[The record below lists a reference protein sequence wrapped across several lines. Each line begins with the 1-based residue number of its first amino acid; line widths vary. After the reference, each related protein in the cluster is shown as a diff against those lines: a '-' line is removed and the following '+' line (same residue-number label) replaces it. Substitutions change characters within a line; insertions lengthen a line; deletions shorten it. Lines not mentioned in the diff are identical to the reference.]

1 MEAATTLT
9 SMASSNLKSPALP
22 SLTQCITSIMSDG
35 MLQTTNTVFEEE
47 GREAYDS
54 TPDMTRST
62 NSQLSSP
69 EPRSR
74 DLPSV
79 NTQLSFSK
87 DGCGGS
93 TASVITLPRLRE
105 LDYRPLELEFVPS
118 PGFLRPSSSS
128 SSISGAGP
136 RWSSLE
142 SIGAS
147 SSTKSRPELA
157 SPRRHQHRLPVT
169 ALRIPNGACG
179 PSGRPRRSTKGSR
192 CNVKYTIQQ
201 VDFIDYF
208 RVDHGLS
215 WKEVETKYAAT
226 FSEDATKGHK
236 RGQSGLQGVFYRKNK
251 QIPATDHNNPKTSQC
266 YVGKKRKGNN
276 NSIGLLNMHPER
288 AITYA
293 WVSDEHKRQYEELGR
308 ARQAQLDAAEA
319 RKRRQ

>member
-93 TASVITLPRLRE
+93 TASVITLPRLPRVSSV
-105 LDYRPLELEFVPS
+105 RPPPPPPSQGRDRGGAALNPSAPRPPRS
-118 PGFLRPSSSS
+118 PGPNSLPPAATSTGYQSQPSGSPTAPAAPP
-128 SSISGAGP
+128 AGP
-136 RWSSLE
+136 
-142 SIGAS
+142 AA
-147 SSTKSRPELA
+147 P
-157 SPRRHQHRLPVT
+157 PR
-169 ALRIPNGACG
+169 G
-179 PSGRPRRSTKGSR
+179 P
-192 CNVKYTIQQ
+192 
-201 VDFIDYF
+201 
-208 RVDHGLS
+208 
-215 WKEVETKYAAT
+215 
-226 FSEDATKGHK
+226 DA
-236 RGQSGLQGVFYRKNK
+236 
-251 QIPATDHNNPKTSQC
+251 TSQC

-293 WVSDEHKRQYEELGR
+293 WVSDEHKRQYEELGGFLSLSSQPFHNR
-308 ARQAQLDAAEA
+308 SRRGAMANTDEKAAQGKPSSTPPRRGKEGNNSTTPLPQNLYFCKPVLPSLPKAAL
-319 RKRRQ
+319 